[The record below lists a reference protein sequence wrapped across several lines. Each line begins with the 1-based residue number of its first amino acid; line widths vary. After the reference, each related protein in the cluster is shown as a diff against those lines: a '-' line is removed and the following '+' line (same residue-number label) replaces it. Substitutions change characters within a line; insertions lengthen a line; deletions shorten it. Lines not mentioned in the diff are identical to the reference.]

1 MHLRLTIAILAP
13 LILAALALASPRAER
28 ARSEPR
34 ETPNPATET
43 ALLLTETVRVF
54 TPSATMTPTTTPTST
69 PTVRPTSAAMLPF
82 VMRAGAACDPAY
94 PTVCIPPAPPDL
106 DCDDIPH
113 RFFPVLPPDPHRFD
127 ANNNGIGCE
136 VE

>member
-1 MHLRLTIAILAP
+1 MPHRLTIAILAP
-13 LILAALALASPRAER
+13 LILAALAAPRADH

-43 ALLLTETVRVF
+43 ALLLTETVRVL
-54 TPSATMTPTTTPTST
+54 TPSATHTPTATHTAT
-69 PTVRPTSAAMLPF
+69 PTVQPTSAAMLPF
-82 VMRAGAACDPAY
+82 VMRAALCDPSY